1 MTETATQVQPETGP
15 SRPIASPI
23 HTAIL
28 LGAIG
33 VQSYRSA
40 MRAGQLRGM
49 VNLDHMRL
57 YERTILAEWLMFGLM
72 IVGVWLAGSPLI
84 DVLGER
90 WRSVRAFLLD
100 VGIAVMFLAGSVV
113 ITSLVGA
120 LLGSHGNNEAARL
133 LRPHGSREIITW
145 IALSLTA
152 GICEE
157 AIFRGYLQRQFI
169 ALTKSVPAA
178 ILLSAAAFG
187 AAHSYQGYRGVI
199 QISLLGVMLGS
210 LAYWRKTVRPGMI
223 SHALQDTLAIFAG
236 H

>member
-1 MTETATQVQPETGP
+1 MTETATQVQPETGQ
-15 SRPIASPI
+15 SRLIASPI

-33 VQSYRSA
+33 VQSFRSA
-40 MRAGQLRGM
+40 VRAGQLRGT

-57 YERTILAEWLMFGLM
+57 YERTILVEWLMFGLM
-72 IVGVWLAGSPLI
+72 IAGVWLAGSSLFT
-84 DVLGER
+84 VLGER

-100 VGIAVMFLAGSVV
+100 VGLAVAFLAGSVV

-120 LLGSHGNNEAARL
+120 LLGAHGSNEAAKL
-133 LRPHGSREIITW
+133 LQPHGSREIITW

-169 ALTKSVPAA
+169 ALTRSVPAG

-199 QISLLGVMLGS
+199 QISLLGVMLGL

>member
-1 MTETATQVQPETGP
+1 
-15 SRPIASPI
+15 
-23 HTAIL
+23 
-28 LGAIG
+28 
-33 VQSYRSA
+33 
-40 MRAGQLRGM
+40 M
-49 VNLDHMRL
+49 V
-57 YERTILAEWLMFGLM
+57 
-72 IVGVWLAGSPLI
+72 
-84 DVLGER
+84 
-90 WRSVRAFLLD
+90 
-100 VGIAVMFLAGSVV
+100 FLAGSVV
-113 ITSLVGA
+113 ITSLGGCTLRLPRKQRSGK
-120 LLGSHGNNEAARL
+120 LLQ
-133 LRPHGSREIITW
+133 PHGSREIITW

-169 ALTKSVPAA
+169 ALTKSVPAG